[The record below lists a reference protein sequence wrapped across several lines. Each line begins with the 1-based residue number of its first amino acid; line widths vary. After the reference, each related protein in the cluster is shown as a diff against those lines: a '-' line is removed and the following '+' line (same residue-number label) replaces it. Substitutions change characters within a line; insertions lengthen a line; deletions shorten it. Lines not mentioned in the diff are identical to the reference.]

1 MDLATLQ
8 SKGGFVPRELV
19 SKELTWTRVDDDGEQ
34 QTDTFSVFIAKRV
47 FADVERIHNAPDEQS
62 KSAHLIAALVRL
74 GTDGSE
80 RLTYDQAYQL
90 DPSLAACFLNAIT
103 EVNTPAPKPKNP

>member
-19 SKELTWTRVDDDGEQ
+19 SKELTWTRVDENGEEQ
-34 QTDTFSVFIAKRV
+34 SDTFSVFVAKRV

-62 KSAHLIAALVRL
+62 KSAHAIAALIRL
-74 GTDGSE
+74 GADGQE
-80 RLTYDQAYQL
+80 RLTYEQAYQL
-90 DPSLAACFLNAIT
+90 DPGVAVLFLNAIT
-103 EVNTPAPKPKNP
+103 EVNTPTAKPKNP